1 MLDDEPYITLIFRK
15 ALNLLGYTVNAYN
28 DPSVALGNFK
38 PDYHDLVILD
48 YRMRGINE
56 VELAQAISK
65 IQPETKICFMS
76 AFEILTDE
84 RLRLTRELCTFVRNP
99 IMPKALAVQI
109 EKRLLKA

>member
-1 MLDDEPYITLIFRK
+1 
-15 ALNLLGYTVNAYN
+15 
-28 DPSVALGNFK
+28 
-38 PDYHDLVILD
+38 
-48 YRMRGINE
+48 
-56 VELAQAISK
+56 
-65 IQPETKICFMS
+65 MS

>member
-76 AFEILTDE
+76 AFEVLTDE
-84 RLRLTRELCTFVRNP
+84 VETAFNERILHLCQKTHHA
-99 IMPKALAVQI
+99 KSTCSAD
-109 EKRLLKA
+109 